1 MSGIIA
7 KMNPTFQQVMLRVKD
22 PKKSLDFYINKLG
35 FQLIALY
42 HFEAWKFSLYFLA
55 HLPDSVTLPGKP
67 DSKENRKFLWSYG
80 GTVLELTHNHGTE
93 IKKDFSYHN
102 SNDKVADGLLR
113 GGFGHIA
120 VNHPDVFALSRELA
134 TQGVDFKKK
143 PDEGRMKGLAF
154 AYDPDRYWVEIVSR
168 SQKYPFKQRQN
179 FSQVML
185 RIKDPSKSIP
195 FYRDLLQM
203 SVVRELHFPKGKG
216 DFSLYFMATLTEKEK
231 AAQPDPKSDAARD
244 FVKSLHNPTIELTHN
259 HGTENEDGPVYHTG
273 NTDSFGFGHI
283 GFLVDDVYKTCDAME
298 KAGVKFHKKADEGT
312 MKGLAFALDPDGYRV
327 ELIKRGWDP
336 DF

>member
-1 MSGIIA
+1 
-7 KMNPTFQQVMLRVKD
+7 
-22 PKKSLDFYINKLG
+22 
-35 FQLIALY
+35 
-42 HFEAWKFSLYFLA
+42 
-55 HLPDSVTLPGKP
+55 
-67 DSKENRKFLWSYG
+67 
-80 GTVLELTHNHGTE
+80 
-93 IKKDFSYHN
+93 
-102 SNDKVADGLLR
+102 LR

-298 KAGVKFHKKADEGT
+298 KAGVKFHKKPDARSGPFGRIRSFDQHGDDNGRFVDEQRRGRFGPIGRTDPTADPTKQG
-312 MKGLAFALDPDGYRV
+312 RSN
-327 ELIKRGWDP
+327 RGP
-336 DF
+336 IG